1 MSDFSDEIRIAQK
14 LAREAGHVIMQ
25 IYSTE
30 FSVHMK
36 GKGDPVT
43 EGDTRAN
50 ELIVTGLMQEFPH
63 DGVVAEESPRDFPQ
77 KQRKRIWYVDP
88 LDGTHEFIAKNGEFS
103 VMIGLAIDGNSRF
116 GIVFRPEQDLLFGGI
131 SDTEAW
137 IEEKGIKRSIAV
149 ASSKKDGKL
158 RIAVSRS
165 HRHPHMAEIQ
175 KKLGISQEIKC
186 GSVGLK
192 VALIANGLADLYI
205 EPGPFTSLWD
215 SCAPEAVMRGAGG
228 KFTDIFGKPMEYGTL
243 ELKNKKGLVA
253 SNGMTHDRIIEILA
267 PIARELYP

>member
-1 MSDFSDEIRIAQK
+1 MSDFSNEIRMAQK
-14 LAREAGHVIMQ
+14 LAREAGQVIMQ

-43 EGDTRAN
+43 EADKRAN
-50 ELIVTGLMQEFPH
+50 DLIVAGLMQAFPH
-63 DGVVAEESPRDFPQ
+63 DGVVAEESPRDFSQ
-77 KQRKRIWYVDP
+77 EQRRRIWYVDP

-103 VMIGLAIDGNSRF
+103 VMIGLAIDGNSRL

-137 IEEKGIKRSIAV
+137 IEEKGIKRSMAV
-149 ASSKKDGKL
+149 ESSKRGEKL

-165 HRHPHMAEIQ
+165 HRHPHMEEIQ

-228 KFTDIFGKPMEYGTL
+228 KFTDILGKPMEYGTL

-253 SNGMTHDRIIEILA
+253 SNGPTHDRIIEVLA
-267 PIARELYP
+267 PIARQLYS